1 MFYIILKQGN
11 LLCPLSSSL
20 NFNYSRPFIFNN
32 ILVQVSFIN
41 YYMYAKHKGI
51 QFKLCILYKYKNT
64 WKLTFLILLLICYC
78 PIFMNH
84 KFLANYKWMKII
96 AIANSNDLQNHS
108 GGEVWTVGTN
118 MSSLHSAFA
127 CYQIQL
133 LRLK

>member
-1 MFYIILKQGN
+1 MFYIKLKQGN

-20 NFNYSRPFIFNN
+20 NFNYRIYLIIFWYIFHLLIITCMQN
-32 ILVQVSFIN
+32 I
-41 YYMYAKHKGI
+41 KI
-51 QFKLCILYKYKNT
+51 QFKLCILYKYKYT

-84 KFLANYKWMKII
+84 KFLANYKWVKII

-118 MSSLHSAFA
+118 LSSLHSAFA
-127 CYQIQL
+127 CYQIQI

>member
-11 LLCPLSSSL
+11 LLCSLSSSL
-20 NFNYSRPFIFNN
+20 NFNYRIYLIIFWYIFHLLIITCMQN
-32 ILVQVSFIN
+32 I
-41 YYMYAKHKGI
+41 KGY
-51 QFKLCILYKYKNT
+51 ILYKYMNT

-96 AIANSNDLQNHS
+96 AIANSNELQNHS

-133 LRLK
+133 LRLR